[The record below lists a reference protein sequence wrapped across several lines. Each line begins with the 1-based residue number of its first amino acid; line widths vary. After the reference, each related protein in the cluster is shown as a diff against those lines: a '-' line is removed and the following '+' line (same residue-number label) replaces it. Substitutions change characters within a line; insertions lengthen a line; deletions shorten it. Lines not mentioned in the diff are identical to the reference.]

1 MLKKNMLK
9 KIFSIFIISIN
20 IFLILSEDTFANSQ
34 KFQVKERFI
43 ENNYKYTHY
52 FKSKQD
58 LVQYKKSIIIDTK
71 NSNIKAF
78 FY

>member
-52 FKSKQD
+52 FK
-58 LVQYKKSIIIDTK
+58 
-71 NSNIKAF
+71 
-78 FY
+78 